1 MQATLTLDDDLIEQ
15 ARRVAE
21 QRLITL
27 DSLVTEL
34 LRKSLPRTIS
44 VRPDN
49 GFPFFPRLPGEPVVT
64 DEEIRRAED
73 EDF

>member
-1 MQATLTLDDDLIEQ
+1 MQATLTIDDDLMEQ
-15 ARRVAE
+15 ARRFAE
-21 QRLITL
+21 QRSITL
-27 DSLVTEL
+27 DSLVAEL

-49 GFPFFPRLPGEPVVT
+49 GFPFFPRLPGEPIIT
-64 DEEIRRAED
+64 DEDIRRAEE